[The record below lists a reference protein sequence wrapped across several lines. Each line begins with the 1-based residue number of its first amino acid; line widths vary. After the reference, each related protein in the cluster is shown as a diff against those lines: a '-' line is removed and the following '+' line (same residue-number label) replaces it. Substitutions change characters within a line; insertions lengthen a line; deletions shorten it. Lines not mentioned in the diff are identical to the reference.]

1 MFSRVDIF
9 QTRDRLMVESDL
21 PGVAREDVEI
31 WVSQDCLRIH
41 FSRRPTHASAEGS
54 YLKQERV
61 PGSYQRDLKLPR
73 SVDPDSL
80 TAQLRDGILRVS
92 IRLDPGRQAPRRFEL
107 DDMPEMAEIAL
118 SH

>member
-92 IRLDPGRQAPRRFEL
+92 IRLDPGGEATRRFDL

>member
-9 QTRDRLMVESDL
+9 QTQDQLMIESDL
-21 PGVAREDVEI
+21 PGVSREDVEI
-31 WVSQDCLRIH
+31 WASQDCLRIH
-41 FSRRPTHASAEGS
+41 FSRRPTHGAAEGT

-80 TAQLRDGILRVS
+80 TARLHDGILQVR
-92 IRLDPGRQAPRRFEL
+92 IRLDPACQSTRHFGL
-107 DDMPEMAEIAL
+107 DDMIETNEVVQC
-118 SH
+118 H

>member
-9 QTRDRLMVESDL
+9 QTSDQLVVESDL
-21 PGVAREDVEI
+21 PGVARDDVEI

-41 FSRRPTHASAEGS
+41 FSRRPTHASAEGT

-73 SVDPDSL
+73 AVDPDSL
-80 TAQLRDGILRVS
+80 TAQLHDGILRVWM
-92 IRLDPGRQAPRRFEL
+92 RLDPAGQAVRHFEL
-107 DDMPEMAEIAL
+107 GDLAEMGEIAQCQ
-118 SH
+118 

>member
-9 QTRDRLMVESDL
+9 QTQDQLMVESDL
-21 PGVAREDVEI
+21 PGVARDDVEI

-41 FSRRPTHASAEGS
+41 FSRRPTHASAEGA

-73 SVDPDSL
+73 TVDPDSL
-80 TAQLRDGILRVS
+80 TAQLRDGILRVRM
-92 IRLDPGRQAPRRFEL
+92 RLDPAGQASRRFEL
-107 DDMPEMAEIAL
+107 EDVPEMAEIA
-118 SH
+118 HCH